1 METQSAASAGIAA
14 QPAAAGDRRGLDLP
28 TAAGLSAADVLRRLD
43 SSAEGL
49 ATTQARARLARVGPN
64 VLRTHGVR
72 AITVFLIMIASLRY
86 LDTFA
91 KIDGS

>member
-14 QPAAAGDRRGLDLP
+14 QPAAAGDSRELDLA

-49 ATTQARARLARVGPN
+49 ATT
-64 VLRTHGVR
+64 
-72 AITVFLIMIASLRY
+72 
-86 LDTFA
+86 
-91 KIDGS
+91 